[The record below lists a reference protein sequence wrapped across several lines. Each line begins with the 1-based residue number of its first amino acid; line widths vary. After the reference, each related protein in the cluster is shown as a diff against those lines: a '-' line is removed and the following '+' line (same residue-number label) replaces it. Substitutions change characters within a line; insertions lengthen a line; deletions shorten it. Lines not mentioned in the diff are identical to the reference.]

1 MRKFLFGAA
10 ALALAATPAISQG
23 VQGGLVNVQVPVTVL
38 NGSLNNNEIEILKN
52 VGVNVA
58 APINV
63 QVPIGIA
70 ANVCPDVTAAVLAE
84 QMKNGGGASCTAT
97 TASRALGQQILRQNA
112 RGKQ

>member
-1 MRKFLFGAA
+1 MRKIMFAA
-10 ALALAATPAISQG
+10 ALAATVSAAPAIGQG

-70 ANVCPDVTAAVLAE
+70 ANVCGIAANVLAADIKQKGKAE
-84 QMKNGGGASCTAT
+84 CTAESS
-97 TASRALGQQILRQNA
+97 SRALGQQILRQNA
-112 RGKQ
+112 RGNQ